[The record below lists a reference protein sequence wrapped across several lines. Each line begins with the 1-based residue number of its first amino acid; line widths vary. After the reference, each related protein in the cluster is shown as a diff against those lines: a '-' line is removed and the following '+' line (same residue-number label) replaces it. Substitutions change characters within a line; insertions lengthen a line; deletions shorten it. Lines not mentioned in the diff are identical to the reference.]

1 MLLAIKYE
9 QPHIVPILLAGG
21 ATPTVDAQVR
31 LVVAVNKGDLFA
43 LRQQLARGAKVNER
57 TPTGETPLVEA
68 ILRHSTSR
76 SSPTRRAS
84 RATTARPSS
93 LSC

>member
-1 MLLAIKYE
+1 
-9 QPHIVPILLAGG
+9 
-21 ATPTVDAQVR
+21 VR
-31 LVVAVNKGDLFA
+31 HVVAANKGDLFA

-76 SSPTRRAS
+76 SQEAL
-84 RATTARPSS
+84 TAVEVSGNIA
-93 LSC
+93 

>member
-1 MLLAIKYE
+1 MEYTWWPAGA
-9 QPHIVPILLAGG
+9 PRASRPWPIPLS
-21 ATPTVDAQVR
+21 PTVDAQVR
-31 LVVAVNKGDLFA
+31 LVVAANKGDLFA

-76 SSPTRRAS
+76 SQEAL
-84 RATTARPSS
+84 TAVAVSGNIA
-93 LSC
+93 